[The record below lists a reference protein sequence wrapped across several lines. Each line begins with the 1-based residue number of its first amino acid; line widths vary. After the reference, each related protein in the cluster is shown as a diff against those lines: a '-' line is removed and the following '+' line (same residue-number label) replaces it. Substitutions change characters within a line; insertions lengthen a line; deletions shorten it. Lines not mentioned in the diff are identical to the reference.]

1 VQFYPSSPNNS
12 YPAAPSPKSTAYST
26 KSKLFVIARVKYDLV
41 MKKYLRKIGKVTPE
55 IIFRNGNKIDNLKDY
70 QNVQWVEEILF
81 EDSDLRRKI
90 WKD

>member
-12 YPAAPSPKSTAYST
+12 YPVVPSPKSTAYST

-41 MKKYLRKIGKVTPE
+41 MKKYLKKIGKVTPE
-55 IIFRNGNKIDNLKDY
+55 IIFSNGNKIDNLKDY

-81 EDSDLRRKI
+81 EDADLRRKI